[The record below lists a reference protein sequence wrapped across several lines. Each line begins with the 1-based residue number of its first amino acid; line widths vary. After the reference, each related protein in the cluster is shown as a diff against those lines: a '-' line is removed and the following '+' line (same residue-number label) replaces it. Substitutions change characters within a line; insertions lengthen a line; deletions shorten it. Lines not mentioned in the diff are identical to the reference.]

1 MIVAQGIM
9 IHSESKPIAL
19 QKAIVRPGTRSVPES
34 AQFGAQIGPEP
45 NPAENS
51 VLSSAE
57 HPAPTYLAE
66 LLVAALLF
74 SCTGETCQ
82 RRVHLAD
89 YSTEQSAVSYTAPW
103 GPSLQ
108 QHLLQN

>member
-1 MIVAQGIM
+1 MVPVEYTVGNVANTAVRPVG
-9 IHSESKPIAL
+9 KL
-19 QKAIVRPGTRSVPES
+19 VRPGTRSVPES

-66 LLVAALLF
+66 LLVPALLF

-108 QHLLQN
+108 QETY